1 MCVKNEA
8 LLKKVRVWRSW
19 QRNPGTP
26 LPKLPLSA
34 PPGPKILTQHLIHFC
49 SSEYGNETAC
59 LNNHVNTCVKDEPFL
74 NPLRG
79 EISKLLVLL
88 VYHCGNVNSNNV
100 EGVNQLI
107 LTTVQCNRGALNSI
121 VNCWDDF
128 RSAFEANKSDTSLC
142 RWGDFHLT
150 IHGVFFGV
158 AETIVGSLG
167 RCVFCNV
174 QFLLNLLYYVFW
186 GLHSVRNH
194 CPPTPPLS
202 QHQHLRLT

>member
-1 MCVKNEA
+1 MRVLAAQSWHTSTQTSLKCPPGPKILTQHLIHLCSSEYGNENTCLQQSCKHVCEKRGA
-8 LLKKVRVWRSW
+8 FEKGQGLRVLAAQSWHTSTQTSLKC
-19 QRNPGTP
+19 
-26 LPKLPLSA
+26 

-100 EGVNQLI
+100 QGVNQLI

-142 RWGDFHLT
+142 R
-150 IHGVFFGV
+150 
-158 AETIVGSLG
+158 
-167 RCVFCNV
+167 
-174 QFLLNLLYYVFW
+174 
-186 GLHSVRNH
+186 
-194 CPPTPPLS
+194 
-202 QHQHLRLT
+202 

>member
-1 MCVKNEA
+1 MKIPAYSNHVNMCVKNEALLKKVRVWRSWQRNPGTPLPKLPLSAYSNHVNMCVKNEA

-142 RWGDFHLT
+142 R
-150 IHGVFFGV
+150 
-158 AETIVGSLG
+158 
-167 RCVFCNV
+167 
-174 QFLLNLLYYVFW
+174 
-186 GLHSVRNH
+186 
-194 CPPTPPLS
+194 
-202 QHQHLRLT
+202 